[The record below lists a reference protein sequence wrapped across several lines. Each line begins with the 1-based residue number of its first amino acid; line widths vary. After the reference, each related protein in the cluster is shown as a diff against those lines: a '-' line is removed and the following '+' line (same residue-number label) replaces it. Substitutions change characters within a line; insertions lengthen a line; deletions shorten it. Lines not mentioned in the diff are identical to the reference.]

1 MNGQAKNRTKLRFA
15 QSVKVRISTRIG
27 RKAGYKNGE
36 CRIYSFAFNG
46 GIIRLCVFVHHDPG
60 ALDLL
65 HDGWEGT
72 GLGQAWR
79 GLEWQGNQPPKQ
91 DRIMNER
98 KRNAAEAGQ

>member
-27 RKAGYKNGE
+27 RKAGYNGE

-46 GIIRLCVFVHHDPG
+46 GIIRLCVFVHNDPG

-65 HDGWEGT
+65 HDGWEET
-72 GLGQAWR
+72 GLETICKLKPMDVLRDQYTIETYNRDAR
-79 GLEWQGNQPPKQ
+79 P
-91 DRIMNER
+91 R
-98 KRNAAEAGQ
+98 KG

>member
-1 MNGQAKNRTKLRFA
+1 MTIKIMNCKRCGHEWQAKNRTKLRFA

-27 RKAGYKNGE
+27 RKAGYNGE

-46 GIIRLCVFVHHDPG
+46 GIIRLCAFVHHDPG

-72 GLGQAWR
+72 MITAGEERQARHGWAR
-79 GLEWQGNQPPKQ
+79 
-91 DRIMNER
+91 
-98 KRNAAEAGQ
+98 

>member
-27 RKAGYKNGE
+27 RKAGYNGE

-46 GIIRLCVFVHHDPG
+46 GIIRVCVFVHHDPG

-72 GLGQAWR
+72 GLGHKIYY
-79 GLEWQGNQPPKQ
+79 LEHG
-91 DRIMNER
+91 R
-98 KRNAAEAGQ
+98 